1 MKKYVVSA
9 MITVLFVL
17 NLASQVSAYPAETPE
32 YGHAVRPIV
41 SSDCRNLDNLTLAE
55 IPSRRVD
62 YILWDRSAKC
72 MQVTEASLVIPVTG
86 STHPGSYAAFKE
98 LQADLFS
105 GK

>member
-1 MKKYVVSA
+1 MKKYVVSM
-9 MITVLFVL
+9 MITMLVLL
-17 NLASQVSAYPAETPE
+17 NLASQASAYPAETPE
-32 YGHAVRPIV
+32 FGQAVRPMA

-62 YILWDRSAKC
+62 YVSWNQLSKC
-72 MQVTEASLVIPVTG
+72 MKLTVVSLVIPVTG
-86 STHPGSYAAFKE
+86 STRPSSYAAFKE